1 MQDETSGSRILH
13 SSAEPT
19 PAADKASVDVSRDE
33 WCANAQ
39 PRRLRRHQRITP
51 SGSNAVYY
59 VKSGML
65 ALESRLPSGARVLI
79 ELLYP
84 GDVFS
89 MSNEQSLPGMAFI
102 ALSTAEVLKLSKAHY
117 VEDIGGETAR
127 IDRALHTLQ
136 MQRSRAQLHVAV
148 TSMLTSEERVTA
160 LLIEFANRFGTW
172 SDRHVTFW
180 LPLSRTDIANYLA
193 LNPDTLSR
201 IMSRLKA
208 RKLIERTGRSLVR
221 IKDWQG
227 LLADCP
233 LSESVCLIHR
243 RLKS

>member
-13 SSAEPT
+13 SNAEP
-19 PAADKASVDVSRDE
+19 PMAAGDTGIPSARDE

-39 PRRLRRHQRITP
+39 SRKLRRHQRIVP
-51 SGSNAVYY
+51 SGSSAIYY

-65 ALESRLPSGARVLI
+65 ALESRMPSGARVLV

-89 MSNEQSLPGMAFI
+89 TTGEQSLPGMAFI
-102 ALSTAEVLKLSKAHY
+102 ALSSAEVLKLSKATY
-117 VEDIGGETAR
+117 VDDIGSEAAR
-127 IDRALHTLQ
+127 IDGALHSLQ
-136 MQRSRAQLHVAV
+136 MQRSRSQLHVAI
-148 TSMLTSEERVTA
+148 TSMLTSEQRVAA
-160 LLIEFANRFGTW
+160 LLIEFASRFGTW
-172 SDRHVTFW
+172 SERHVTFW

-208 RKLIERTGRSLVR
+208 KKLIERTGRSLVR

-233 LSESVCLIHR
+233 LSESVCFVHR
-243 RLKS
+243 PAKA